1 MAYLLVGLA
10 ILFWASSP
18 AVGKILLSTLNP
30 FQLLF
35 YALLFCLL
43 FMLAIFF
50 IQGKLS
56 DLKDISKEKS
66 GKRLLLG
73 ITGTLL
79 YEIFYYGSLSLLRA
93 QETLIINYLWP
104 IFVVIFARI
113 VLGEKFSPFDGIS
126 FTLAF
131 IGLFLSI
138 TQGRRGEF
146 SPGSIWGVLLALGAA
161 ISYGIF
167 SILSKKF
174 HRDNAVDIFYSFLFA
189 WCIVAV
195 YLGITEGFSPLSA
208 QEVTL
213 LLFVGITNYALAYFC
228 WIQAIKRGKT
238 AIISLLIYLTPFVAI
253 IYIRIFLKEIIS
265 LWSLLGLSLIVFGII
280 LKIVGEN
287 RIRTNNLNAR
297 SSLRQ

>member
-1 MAYLLVGLA
+1 MAYLFVGLA
-10 ILFWASSP
+10 ILFWASAP
-18 AVGKILLSTLNP
+18 VTGKLLLSTLNP

-35 YALLFCLL
+35 YALLFSLL

-113 VLGEKFSPFDGIS
+113 LLGEKFSPFDGIS

-138 TQGRRGEF
+138 TQGKRGVF
-146 SPGSIWGVLLALGAA
+146 SPASIGGVLLALGAA
-161 ISYGIF
+161 MSYGIF
-167 SILSKKF
+167 SVLGKKF
-174 HRDNAVDIFYSFLFA
+174 HRDTAVDIFYSFLFA

-195 YLGITEGFSPLSA
+195 YLGATKGFSPLSI
-208 QEVTL
+208 QEVAL

-228 WIQAIKRGKT
+228 WIQAIKQGET
-238 AIISLLIYLTPFVAI
+238 ATISLLIYLTPFVALV
-253 IYIRIFLKEIIS
+253 YIRFLLRETIS
-265 LWSLLGLSLIVFGII
+265 LWSIIGLMVMIAGIT
-280 LKIVGEN
+280 LKI
-287 RIRTNNLNAR
+287 ISKKQSA
-297 SSLRQ
+297 LRHDTPFF